1 MDQGWG
7 SIHKEKNL
15 FPVKLPLEKLLFVI
29 SCCIIFE
36 FSGSMRGWNTPTS
49 PTLEVENK
57 WESNDA
63 MWAMIDAMII
73 LIDTKRTD
81 DFLESI

>member
-1 MDQGWG
+1 MSFQDQWEDK
-7 SIHKEKNL
+7 I
-15 FPVKLPLEKLLFVI
+15 P
-29 SCCIIFE
+29 
-36 FSGSMRGWNTPTS
+36 

-63 MWAMIDAMII
+63 MWGMIDAMII

>member
-1 MDQGWG
+1 MYQAWED
-7 SIHKEKNL
+7 EM
-15 FPVKLPLEKLLFVI
+15 P
-29 SCCIIFE
+29 
-36 FSGSMRGWNTPTS
+36 

-63 MWAMIDAMII
+63 MWAMIDAMIM

-81 DFLESI
+81 DF

>member
-1 MDQGWG
+1 MSFQDQWEDE
-7 SIHKEKNL
+7 I
-15 FPVKLPLEKLLFVI
+15 P
-29 SCCIIFE
+29 
-36 FSGSMRGWNTPTS
+36 

-63 MWAMIDAMII
+63 MWAMIDAMIDAMII

>member
-1 MDQGWG
+1 MSFQDQWEDK
-7 SIHKEKNL
+7 I
-15 FPVKLPLEKLLFVI
+15 P
-29 SCCIIFE
+29 
-36 FSGSMRGWNTPTS
+36 

-63 MWAMIDAMII
+63 MWAMIDAMIM

-81 DFLESI
+81 DF

>member
-1 MDQGWG
+1 MSFQDQWEDK
-7 SIHKEKNL
+7 I
-15 FPVKLPLEKLLFVI
+15 P
-29 SCCIIFE
+29 
-36 FSGSMRGWNTPTS
+36 

-73 LIDTKRTD
+73 LIDSKRTD

>member
-1 MDQGWG
+1 MSFQDQWEDK
-7 SIHKEKNL
+7 I
-15 FPVKLPLEKLLFVI
+15 P
-29 SCCIIFE
+29 
-36 FSGSMRGWNTPTS
+36 

>member
-1 MDQGWG
+1 MSFQDQWEDE
-7 SIHKEKNL
+7 I
-15 FPVKLPLEKLLFVI
+15 P
-29 SCCIIFE
+29 
-36 FSGSMRGWNTPTS
+36 

>member
-1 MDQGWG
+1 MSFQDQWEDE
-7 SIHKEKNL
+7 IH
-15 FPVKLPLEKLLFVI
+15 
-29 SCCIIFE
+29 
-36 FSGSMRGWNTPTS
+36 

-63 MWAMIDAMII
+63 MWAMIDAMIM

-81 DFLESI
+81 DF